1 MHPFILLSIILI
13 LLIICIYVKNE
24 ESFQNTTISNQIIDQ
39 LSKILKISPRRIT
52 NLDFNPNSLPEGRLF
67 ITFDLFQPNVTELNA
82 KEEVADKVAELYN
95 KLVSNNNLKIKINNQ
110 DILIQKKITNN
121 KINQETYFN
130 HKNLLNI
137 EKYAKKK
144 YQVVPTDDSMTKF
157 FKLTIDN
164 NYKITPKME

>member
-67 ITFDLFQPNVTELNA
+67 ITFDILQPNITEKNA
-82 KEEVADKVAELYN
+82 KEEFANKIEKLYN
-95 KLVSNNNLKIKINNQ
+95 KLVSTNNIKIKINNK
-110 DILIQKKITNN
+110 DILIKKKLTTNQ
-121 KINQETYFN
+121 INQETYFN

-137 EKYAKKK
+137 EKYAKQK

-157 FKLTIDN
+157 FKLTIDDN
-164 NYKITPKME
+164 FKITPKME